1 MTKISFEF
9 FPPKT
14 DKGREKLKNTREQL
28 SAFSPEYFSVT
39 YGAGGSTRD
48 NTRDIVLEIQQ
59 SGADVAPHLSFG
71 ADDQASIR
79 SLLQCYRDSGVSR
92 IVALRGDL
100 PSGMGARKPVY
111 AEELVSFIRQEFG
124 DHFKIAVACYPEVHP
139 EAGGYQTDVAFLKSK
154 LDAGADYAV
163 TQYFYSLESF
173 YHFVGICEAHAVD
186 KPIVPGIMP
195 ITNAE
200 NLIRFSDSCGADIP
214 RWIRKSLNDQQ
225 SQDDLLAFG
234 EEVVTKLCEQLIE
247 FGVPGLHFYTMNQSE
262 PSSRICR
269 NLRL

>member
-14 DKGREKLKNTREQL
+14 EKGREKLKSTREQL
-28 SAFSPEYFSVT
+28 SEFSPEYYSVT

-48 NTRDIVLEIQQ
+48 NTRDIVLGIQQ
-59 SGADVAPHLSFG
+59 DGAAVAPHLSFG
-71 ADDQASIR
+71 ADDKESITE
-79 SLLQCYRDSGVSR
+79 LLQCYQDNGVSR

-111 AEELVSFIRQEFG
+111 AQELVSFIRESFG
-124 DHFKIAVACYPEVHP
+124 DHFEIAVACYPEVHP
-139 EAGGYQTDVAFLKSK
+139 EADDYQTDVAFLKSK

-163 TQYFYSLESF
+163 TQYFYNLEAF
-173 YHFVGICEAHAVD
+173 YHFMEICKKHGID

-200 NLIRFSDSCGADIP
+200 NLIRFSDGCGADIP
-214 RWIRKSLNDQQ
+214 RWLRKSLSDQKNQ
-225 SQDDLLAFG
+225 EDLLAFG
-234 EEVVTKLCEQLIE
+234 EELVSNLCEKLID
-247 FGVPGLHFYTMNQSE
+247 FGSPGLHFYTMNQSE

-269 NLRL
+269 NLGL